1 MKLLPLVFTAL
12 AVVTLFGTTNPAFA
26 AASGP
31 AYSLTPSV
39 ALTSAKSVIV
49 NEVLW
54 KCGPNGCTAAQANS
68 RPAIVC
74 AQAARKVG
82 KLESFTANGTAFDE
96 VALAACNAK
105 AK

>member
-1 MKLLPLVFTAL
+1 MKIFPLLFTAL
-12 AVVTLFGTTNPAFA
+12 AVVTVFGSTNPALA
-26 AASGP
+26 AASEP
-31 AYSLTPSV
+31 AYRLTPAV
-39 ALTSAKSVIV
+39 ALASAKSVIV

-54 KCGPNGCTAAQANS
+54 KCGPSGCSAAQANS

-74 AQAARKVG
+74 IQAARKIG

-96 VALAACNAK
+96 AALAACNAK